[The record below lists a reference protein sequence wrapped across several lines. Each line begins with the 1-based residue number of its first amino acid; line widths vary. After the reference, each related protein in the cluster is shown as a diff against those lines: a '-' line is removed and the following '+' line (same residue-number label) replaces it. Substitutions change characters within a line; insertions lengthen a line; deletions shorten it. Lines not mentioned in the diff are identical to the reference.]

1 MIFGHASSLKVII
14 LRIYGI
20 ELSRAD
26 VQECDF
32 SVDGWA
38 YCPRELWVMSLML
51 VAGMQKGTWYDVS
64 DAWQFLSIQNH
75 CTFGPDSH
83 TQTAF
88 PLIWEDFFPK
98 SKFRN

>member
-32 SVDGWA
+32 SVDGWE
-38 YCPRELWVMSLML
+38 YCPREL
-51 VAGMQKGTWYDVS
+51 
-64 DAWQFLSIQNH
+64 
-75 CTFGPDSH
+75 
-83 TQTAF
+83 
-88 PLIWEDFFPK
+88 
-98 SKFRN
+98 